1 MENEDARRSDRVALE
16 IPIVVTGTDCMGVAF
31 LEQTRTTTVG
41 RHGAKILLVRK
52 LVPEQEIN
60 IRCLKTSCESD
71 ARIVGQLGS
80 EGEAYY
86 YGVELVETEHNPWGI
101 EFPKTS
107 ESDAAV
113 GRVLLECVHCHSQE
127 LTYLDEFE
135 LEVLETNQYLSRH
148 CRRCTDAS
156 MWKKSAPREGAEL
169 PPPPPPPEAR
179 PRRTRNDRKHAR
191 LDLKVDVCIRHPQ
204 LGEEVTVTVNVSRG
218 GFRFKSQ
225 KGYGEGW
232 VIEAALPF
240 SRVGGNIF
248 TPARI
253 VYVGEAP
260 GEKGYLYGVMYLPR
274 AQSEITI

>member
-1 MENEDARRSDRVALE
+1 MENEDARRSDRVELE
-16 IPIVVTGTDCMGVAF
+16 LPIVVTGTDCMGAGF
-31 LEQTRTTTVG
+31 LEQTRTTMLG
-41 RHGAKILLVRK
+41 RHGAKILLARK
-52 LVPEQEIN
+52 LVPHQEIN
-60 IRCLKTSCESD
+60 IRCLKTSCESE
-71 ARIVGQLGS
+71 ARVVGQLGS

-86 YGVELVETEHNPWGI
+86 YGVELVETEGNPWGI
-101 EFPKTS
+101 EFPKTN

-148 CRRCTDAS
+148 CRRCTDSS
-156 MWKKSAPREGAEL
+156 MWKKSTLREGAEL
-169 PPPPPPPEAR
+169 PPPPPREAR
-179 PRRTRNDRKHAR
+179 PRRTRNDRKHTR
-191 LDLKVDVCIRHPQ
+191 LDLKVEVCIRHPQ

-240 SRVGGNIF
+240 SRAGGNIF

-253 VYVGEAP
+253 VYLGEAP
-260 GEKGYLYGVMYLPR
+260 GEKAYLYGVMYLPKTQ
-274 AQSEITI
+274 AEVTI